1 MADGAPGTAVP
12 ILFDPHDHSST
23 VDESAAR
30 WLAIYVPTT
39 RSPKNALMAAQ
50 RLRDYLGPFMGN
62 RPISELRP
70 DDLRAY
76 RMWLQSRDLSPRTVR
91 HLLGD
96 ARCFLSWCV
105 EAGSLDRSPF
115 PRRVMPRI
123 QEEPPDRLMDHDV
136 RAVLAIPEPQAF
148 VVRFAL
154 GTGLRWGEMCRASA
168 DHLESEMLRVG
179 HTKSARI
186 RRVPLTPELRE
197 EIRGKVGLLVHY
209 GPGSQGAFAKFVRRH
224 SRVRTFHV
232 HQLRH
237 TYACRWIE
245 NGGSLPALQ
254 QVLGH
259 ASVVTTQM
267 YARLSDEVVRREAA
281 AVMCSRRAS

>member
-1 MADGAPGTAVP
+1 
-12 ILFDPHDHSST
+12 LEDPHENSYLVSD
-23 VDESAAR
+23 AAAQ

-39 RSPKNALMAAQ
+39 RSPKNSLMAAQ
-50 RLRDYLGPFMGN
+50 RVRDYLAPYMGA
-62 RPISELRP
+62 RQLSQLRP

-76 RMWLQSRDLSPRTVR
+76 RLWLQNKGLALRTVR
-91 HLLGD
+91 HLLAD
-96 ARCFLSWCV
+96 ARCLLSWCV
-105 EAGSLDRSPF
+105 EAESINRSPF

-123 QEEPPDRLMDHDV
+123 QEEPPDRLEDHEV
-136 RAVLAIPEPQAF
+136 RAVLGIPEPQAF
-148 VVRFAL
+148 VVRLAL
-154 GTGLRWGEMCRASA
+154 GTGLRWGEMCRARA
-168 DHLESEMLRVG
+168 EHLEGDMLRVA
-179 HTKSARI
+179 HTKSGRI
-186 RRVPLTPELRE
+186 RRVPLAPELRD
-197 EIRGKVGLLVHY
+197 EIRPKVAELVPY
-209 GPGSQGAFAKFVRRH
+209 GDESQGAFAKFARRH

-267 YARLSDEVVRREAA
+267 YARLSDENVRREAA
-281 AVMCSRRAS
+281 TVLSNRRAS